1 METTPHT
8 PAAEPG
14 TPEFF
19 LEVAQR
25 FGRRVAGQARWE
37 GEACTWQIM
46 TLDRDHPDRRVA
58 VPATAGSGVYEGT
71 AGIAL
76 FLAELSAVAP
86 DPELA
91 RAAVGAIR
99 YSLADPPPETGFGF
113 HGGRVGVAYAAAR
126 VGHLLGMPELAREAQ
141 RLLEPMAGQERED
154 RGIDVIAGAGAG
166 IPALLRM
173 AEWGVD
179 AELVSGMARRLG
191 DNLLET
197 AEREPEGWAWGT
209 MRGSSIR
216 HLCGYAHGS
225 AGVGHG
231 LLELFHA
238 TGDGAYLYG
247 AEQAFLYERHFYSAE
262 HHNWPDLRHAELGEF
277 LFSGRQQ
284 ELRDRIARGEPVAAQ
299 PPRYM
304 AAWCHGAPGIALSR
318 LRAWQLLGDPVYL
331 EEAHAALAGTE
342 ASLAEEQ
349 MNFSACHGRGGNAE
363 SFIVAADVLGEPA
376 LLEVARRVAMQ
387 GWEAYEAAGRPWPCG
402 TMGGVSDPGLLLG
415 EAGIGFFFLRLAS
428 PRTPTPLFL
437 TAPGAPAASRDEAR
451 YARWR
456 TRAVREHFGRT
467 LQIFEGLGVDA
478 AALEGGRGPASAPL
492 KGDAAETHDRIV
504 ARIEVE
510 ADPAR
515 RALLEDAF
523 RVERERWALML
534 SVTDFTEEFLGSLA
548 RPEESE
554 VRWPEAR
561 VELSPRARVVHSL
574 HDWDAWL
581 EREDGADGSVPE
593 EEDAFHLLQASGRRV
608 VARRLSPFAALVL
621 DTVARGATLDEV
633 VDQVSQAVAGDGPGP
648 ERGWVEDRV
657 VEQLRQAYRAGFVT
671 AENGAVPAAA

>member
-1 METTPHT
+1 METTQT
-8 PAAEPG
+8 PA
-14 TPEFF
+14 TPEHF
-19 LEVAQR
+19 LDVASR
-25 FGRRVAGQARWE
+25 IGRRIAGQAQWE

-58 VPATAGSGVYEGT
+58 VPATAGSGIYEGT
-71 AGIAL
+71 AGIGL
-76 FLAELSAVAP
+76 FLAELNAVAP
-86 DPELA
+86 DEALA
-91 RAAVGAIR
+91 RAAVGGVR
-99 YSLADPPPETGFGF
+99 YALADLPSETSFGF

-126 VGHLLGMPELAREAQ
+126 VGHLLKLPELVEVANDVLR
-141 RLLEPMAGQERED
+141 PMAGQERED
-154 RGIDVIAGAGAG
+154 RGVDVIAGGGGA

-173 AEWGVD
+173 TEWGVD
-179 AELVSGMARRLG
+179 AELAEGIARRLG
-191 DNLLET
+191 DNLLES
-197 AEREPEGWAWGT
+197 AEREPEGWGWGT
-209 MRGSSIR
+209 MRGSAIR

-247 AEQAFLYERHFYSAE
+247 AEQAFLYERHFYSPE
-262 HHNWPDLRHAELGEF
+262 HHNWPDLRHAELGEY
-277 LFSGRQQ
+277 LYSGRQQ
-284 ELRDRIARGEPVAAQ
+284 ELRDRMLGGEVLPPQA
-299 PPRYM
+299 PRYM

-342 ASLAEEQ
+342 ASLIEEQ

-363 SFIVAADVLGEPA
+363 SFIVAAEVLGEPA
-376 LLEVARRVAMQ
+376 MLEVARRVAMQ
-387 GWEAYEAAGRPWPCG
+387 GWEAYESQGRPWPCG

-428 PRTPTPLFL
+428 PRTPSPLFV
-437 TAPGAPAASRDEAR
+437 TAPGAPAREVREPGRYDE
-451 YARWR
+451 WR
-456 TRAVREHFGRT
+456 RRAVREHFGRT
-467 LQIFEGLGVDA
+467 LAIFEGVGVDA
-478 AALEGGRGPASAPL
+478 AALEGTRGPGAAPL
-492 KGDAAETHDRIV
+492 KGDAAEAHDRIV

-510 ADPAR
+510 AGAAR

-523 RVERERWALML
+523 RLERERWALML
-534 SVTDFTEEFLGSLA
+534 AVTDFSEEFLSNLT
-548 RPEESE
+548 RPEEGE

-581 EREDGADGSVPE
+581 EAGASGAPE
-593 EEDAFHLLQASGRRV
+593 EEDTFHLLQASGRRV
-608 VARRLSPFAALVL
+608 AVRRLSPFAALVL

-633 VDQVSQAVAGDGPGP
+633 VDQVTQAVAGDGPGP
-648 ERGWVEDRV
+648 DRGWVETRV

-671 AENGAVPAAA
+671 AENGAVTAAA